1 MTVPLTPTVIVLG
14 LNAADRNACTGT
26 ALPISLFHRECGPFQ
41 PGSLTQSPR
50 TLSSADIN
58 RHPRP
63 PANPAPTTTPP
74 SLGHYPHSA

>member
-26 ALPISLFHRECGPFQ
+26 ALPINLSHRECGPFQ
-41 PGSLTQSPR
+41 PGSWTQSPR

-63 PANPAPTTTPP
+63 PANPPPTTTPTKP
-74 SLGHYPHSA
+74 RSLSP